1 MAQEKPEHHRKRRQL
16 VWMIVSLLLAAAVI
30 ASAIWLRSNRYFYSS
45 ESHSLEAFRGLE
57 GKGEV
62 QSPEDSA
69 NLARRQELLLNGQA
83 ENDAMIGWLVLP
95 GTMID
100 YPVMGGKDSS
110 RYAEQNYDGKYDKY
124 GTPYLAE
131 TCRTDFSDYFS
142 VIYGHNM
149 NNSTMFG
156 SLERFQNADVFADA
170 QDGVLILEDGQHRL
184 TLTASISATAT
195 VQALVEDLTDT
206 EQAQPEQLSQLLQLA
221 AVQTPDVSV
230 TEDDRWVLLSTLD
243 YADEKSENGTPSMLL
258 LKLQPA

>member
-30 ASAIWLRSNRYFYSS
+30 VSAIWLRSNRYFYSS

-131 TCRTDFSDYFS
+131 TCCTDFSDYFS
-142 VIYGHNM
+142 VIYGHDM

-195 VQALVEDLTDT
+195 VQ
-206 EQAQPEQLSQLLQLA
+206 
-221 AVQTPDVSV
+221 TPDVSV

>member
-1 MAQEKPEHHRKRRQL
+1 
-16 VWMIVSLLLAAAVI
+16 
-30 ASAIWLRSNRYFYSS
+30 
-45 ESHSLEAFRGLE
+45 
-57 GKGEV
+57 
-62 QSPEDSA
+62 
-69 NLARRQELLLNGQA
+69 
-83 ENDAMIGWLVLP
+83 
-95 GTMID
+95 
-100 YPVMGGKDSS
+100 
-110 RYAEQNYDGKYDKY
+110 
-124 GTPYLAE
+124 
-131 TCRTDFSDYFS
+131 
-142 VIYGHNM
+142 M

-206 EQAQPEQLSQLLQLA
+206 NRRTEQLSQLLQLA

>member
-1 MAQEKPEHHRKRRQL
+1 
-16 VWMIVSLLLAAAVI
+16 
-30 ASAIWLRSNRYFYSS
+30 
-45 ESHSLEAFRGLE
+45 
-57 GKGEV
+57 
-62 QSPEDSA
+62 
-69 NLARRQELLLNGQA
+69 
-83 ENDAMIGWLVLP
+83 
-95 GTMID
+95 
-100 YPVMGGKDSS
+100 
-110 RYAEQNYDGKYDKY
+110 
-124 GTPYLAE
+124 
-131 TCRTDFSDYFS
+131 
-142 VIYGHNM
+142 M

-258 LKLQPA
+258 LKVQPA

>member
-1 MAQEKPEHHRKRRQL
+1 MPHGFQRL
-16 VWMIVSLLLAAAVI
+16 
-30 ASAIWLRSNRYFYSS
+30 
-45 ESHSLEAFRGLE
+45 
-57 GKGEV
+57 
-62 QSPEDSA
+62 
-69 NLARRQELLLNGQA
+69 
-83 ENDAMIGWLVLP
+83 
-95 GTMID
+95 
-100 YPVMGGKDSS
+100 
-110 RYAEQNYDGKYDKY
+110 
-124 GTPYLAE
+124 
-131 TCRTDFSDYFS
+131 FS
-142 VIYGHNM
+142 VIYGHDM

-195 VQALVEDLTDT
+195 VQALVEDSADT

>member
-30 ASAIWLRSNRYFYSS
+30 VSAIWLRSNRYFYSS

-142 VIYGHNM
+142 VIYGHDM

-170 QDGVLILEDGQHRL
+170 QDGVLILEDGEHFGDGDGAGSGGRSDGYRTGATRTAVPAAAAGGGADPGCFRDRGRPL
-184 TLTASISATAT
+184 GATLHAG
-195 VQALVEDLTDT
+195 LC
-206 EQAQPEQLSQLLQLA
+206 
-221 AVQTPDVSV
+221 
-230 TEDDRWVLLSTLD
+230 R
-243 YADEKSENGTPSMLL
+243 
-258 LKLQPA
+258 

>member
-62 QSPEDSA
+62 Q
-69 NLARRQELLLNGQA
+69 
-83 ENDAMIGWLVLP
+83 
-95 GTMID
+95 
-100 YPVMGGKDSS
+100 
-110 RYAEQNYDGKYDKY
+110 
-124 GTPYLAE
+124 
-131 TCRTDFSDYFS
+131 
-142 VIYGHNM
+142 
-149 NNSTMFG
+149 
-156 SLERFQNADVFADA
+156 
-170 QDGVLILEDGQHRL
+170 
-184 TLTASISATAT
+184 
-195 VQALVEDLTDT
+195 
-206 EQAQPEQLSQLLQLA
+206 
-221 AVQTPDVSV
+221 TPDVSV

>member
-30 ASAIWLRSNRYFYSS
+30 VSAIWLRSNRYFYSS

-142 VIYGHNM
+142 VIYGHDM

-156 SLERFQNADVFADA
+156 SLERFQNADCLLYTSDA
-170 QDGVLILEDGQHRL
+170 
-184 TLTASISATAT
+184 
-195 VQALVEDLTDT
+195 
-206 EQAQPEQLSQLLQLA
+206 
-221 AVQTPDVSV
+221 
-230 TEDDRWVLLSTLD
+230 
-243 YADEKSENGTPSMLL
+243 ADE
-258 LKLQPA
+258 